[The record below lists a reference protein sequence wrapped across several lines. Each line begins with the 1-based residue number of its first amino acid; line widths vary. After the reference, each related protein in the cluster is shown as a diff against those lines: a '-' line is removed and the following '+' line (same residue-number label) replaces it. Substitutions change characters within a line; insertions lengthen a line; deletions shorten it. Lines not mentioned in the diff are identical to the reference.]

1 MTVARRTLM
10 VVGILLALA
19 LVIVAV
25 IGFTLIIQL
34 LEQHDEFTRVAE

>member
-1 MTVARRTLM
+1 M

-19 LVIVAV
+19 ILVFAV

>member
-1 MTVARRTLM
+1 M

-19 LVIVAV
+19 LVILAV